1 MTTTRLDAWLNDHH
15 AGFTAIR
22 RDIHAHPEL
31 GLEEH
36 RTSALVAAKLREW
49 GIEVS
54 EGVGG
59 TGVVGVIRGRRPGQR
74 AVGLRA
80 DMDALALIEETGLP
94 YASQNEGRMHACG
107 HDGHTTMLLGAARYL
122 AENPDFGGTLN
133 LIFQPAEEGRG
144 GAVAML
150 QDGLF
155 ERFPCDAIYGLH
167 NSPGMAAGTF
177 GTCNGPM
184 LAAADSWEVIFRGVG
199 GHGGSQAHLSTD
211 ITYAQAHFVLGLQ
224 GIVGRNVPSLD
235 TAVISVGYIHAG
247 SVEASNVVP
256 SELRVGGTARSYAPE
271 VRDLIERRIAEIA
284 TATAQA
290 WGCTAE
296 ASYRR
301 GPSALV
307 NQPEQ
312 VQVAVAAASASV
324 GAQNV
329 NGKIRPGT
337 GGEDFAEMMKL
348 KPGAFMRIGNGVE
361 ADGSFNGLHTPLFD
375 FNDAII
381 PDGIRYWVNI
391 VNEELGE
398 DLRAVAA

>member
-1 MTTTRLDAWLNDHH
+1 MTTTLDTWLVRHH
-15 AGFTAIR
+15 PEFTAIR

-36 RTSALVAAKLREW
+36 RTAALVASKLREW
-49 GIEVS
+49 GVEVS

-74 AVGLRA
+74 AIGLRA
-80 DMDALALIEETGLP
+80 DMDALALVEETGLP
-94 YASQNEGRMHACG
+94 YASQHEGRMHACG

-122 AENPDFGGTLN
+122 AENRDFGGTLN

-167 NSPGMAAGTF
+167 NSPGRPAGSF
-177 GTCNGPM
+177 GTCYGPM
-184 LAAADSWEVIFRGVG
+184 LAAADSWEVVFRGVG

-224 GIVGRNVPSLD
+224 GIIGRNVPSLD

-247 SVEASNVVP
+247 STEASNVVP
-256 SELRVGGTARSYAPE
+256 SELAIGGTARSYAPE
-271 VRDLIERRIAEIA
+271 VRDLIERRIAELA
-284 TATAQA
+284 AATAQA

-296 ASYRR
+296 PSYRR
-301 GPSALV
+301 GPSALL
-307 NQPEQ
+307 NQPDQ
-312 VQVAVAAASASV
+312 VKVALAAAAASV
-324 GAQNV
+324 GAENV
-329 NGKIRPGT
+329 NGAIRPST

-348 KPGAFMRIGNGVE
+348 KPGAFMRIGNGVA
-361 ADGSFNGLHTPLFD
+361 ADGTFHGLHTPLYD

-381 PDGIRYWVNI
+381 PDGIRYWVNV